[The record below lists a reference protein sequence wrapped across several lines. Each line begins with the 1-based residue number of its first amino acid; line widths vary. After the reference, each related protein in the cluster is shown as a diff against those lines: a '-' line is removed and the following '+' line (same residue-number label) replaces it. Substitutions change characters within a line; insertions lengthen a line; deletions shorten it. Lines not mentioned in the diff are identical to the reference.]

1 MSTDTFLQKI
11 SPALASLLSAAA
23 GWALSSDVADHKMTP
38 SQQLEWERSIRHSM
52 RRKSTPE
59 DIQWDGLQK
68 FWEDSSDTYTRKVPV
83 HNAFDIFKVD
93 QIPIPPIMGEVF
105 DAIKHRWTKP
115 ENVGKTV
122 VETQG
127 KKRIR
132 GAGVGAHERAVG
144 GHGSGKVRLLESGRR
159 FRAPADKGRIRF
171 HDHKVGKPPTPKSK
185 IQEEKTAGKRR

>member
-59 DIQWDGLQK
+59 DVKWDDLQK
-68 FWEDSSDTYTRKVPV
+68 FWEDSSDTYTRKVPI
-83 HNAFDIFKVD
+83 HNAFEISKIEQV
-93 QIPIPPIMGEVF
+93 PIPPIMGEVF

-122 VETQG
+122 IETQG

-132 GAGVGAHERAVG
+132 GAGVGAHERTVG
-144 GHGSGKVRLLESGRR
+144 GHGSGKTRLVERGRR
-159 FRAPADKGRIRF
+159 YRAPADKGRIRF
-171 HDHKVGKPPTPKSK
+171 HDHKVGKPPTPKTK
-185 IQEEKTAGKRR
+185 IAEEKREKKRR